1 MDQDGTEDHFDDD
14 IDGDGFTNAQELTYG
29 SDPLDENSVANA
41 APTDLNTSSNL
52 SILENLPPGEWV
64 AEFNAT
70 DSDFNSTLKYS
81 LVVGDRSSGNSFFTI
96 DENGTLRTSKELNYE
111 AKSNHSIRV
120 RVSDEHNASIEKSF
134 TIAVEDMDEGL
145 APSLGDGSEQNPY
158 QIDTLAHLKWLSFS
172 NSSHDGKYFIQT
184 SDINASETKSWSNG
198 YGFRPIGNIHGFRA
212 QYNGNRH
219 KIFGLFINRPQQQKS
234 AGFISI

>member
-1 MDQDGTEDHFDDD
+1 M
-14 IDGDGFTNAQELTYG
+14 
-29 SDPLDENSVANA
+29 
-41 APTDLNTSSNL
+41 
-52 SILENLPPGEWV
+52 
-64 AEFNAT
+64 
-70 DSDFNSTLKYS
+70 
-81 LVVGDRSSGNSFFTI
+81 
-96 DENGTLRTSKELNYE
+96 
-111 AKSNHSIRV
+111 

-134 TIAVEDMDEGL
+134 TITVEDMDEGV

-172 NSSHDGKYFIQT
+172 NSSHTGKYFIQT

-219 KIFGLFINRPQQQKS
+219 KIFGLFIKT
-234 AGFISI
+234 